1 MENPFDVQVNKPK
14 RPAFLVV
21 LCILTFIGSGWGILS
36 NLFSFF
42 TGSILDSNMQIE
54 QYSEMIGDIENGGTS
69 SFISSILNSTMDIL
83 QVTAAHALE
92 INTMQFVLGLI
103 SLLGAVLMFQLR
115 RLGFYLYTAAQIL
128 TLFILPYFAGFST
141 LVVLLMLW
149 SALFSLAFIIM
160 YAVNLKYMH

>member
-1 MENPFDVQVNKPK
+1 MENPFDVQVNKPQ
-14 RPAFLVV
+14 RPTFLVV
-21 LCILTFIGSGWGILS
+21 LCILTFIGSGWSILS
-36 NLFSFF
+36 NLFSLF

-83 QVTAAHALE
+83 QVTASHALE

-128 TLFILPYFAGFST
+128 TLFILPYFAGFSP
-141 LVVLLMLW
+141 LVVFLMLW